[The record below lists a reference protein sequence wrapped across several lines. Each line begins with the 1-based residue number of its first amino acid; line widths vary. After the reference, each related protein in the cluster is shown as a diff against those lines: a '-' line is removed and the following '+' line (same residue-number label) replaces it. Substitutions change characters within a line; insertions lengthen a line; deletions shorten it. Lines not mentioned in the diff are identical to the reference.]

1 MPQDHYI
8 SQPNKPPPQQFP
20 EVEIDKKVL
29 IERICK
35 LQRVLAK
42 RNEKQEF
49 LEGHV
54 NQLTEELQKKAKLES
69 NYFQLHYLVLFLE
82 VSHS

>member
-1 MPQDHYI
+1 MSQDHYI
-8 SQPNKPPPQQFP
+8 SQPNKPSYQQFP

-42 RNEKQEF
+42 KREKLEF
-49 LEGHV
+49 MEEHI

-69 NYFQLHYLVLFLE
+69 CFD
-82 VSHS
+82 